1 MTDRTTPA
9 ASPYPAY
16 APDDEHPA
24 GPRMLLAHVP
34 WFVFPLVVGLAQI
47 FGTYGASRHAEGT
60 PRPVDVLGWAVVVL
74 GPVALFA
81 ARRFPVPVLA
91 VTTLLVA
98 VYISRG
104 YTNGPIYLSYV
115 CALVIAI
122 LHGYHLYAWCSVP
135 VLFIAEYVVPSV
147 FAGAAWPPLA
157 TFGTDLAWALAC
169 LAFAEGVNFRR
180 QRVQAQTRARLERAR
195 RRSSDERLAI
205 ARELHDV
212 LAHSI
217 SLINVQAG
225 TALEVMDRRPE
236 QARIALEAIKQTSKQ
251 ALGEVRSVLDALR
264 GPDTPPSAPL
274 LPTAGLA
281 QLDGLVAR
289 ARATGLD
296 VRVQRIGEAAE
307 LPAGVDL
314 AALRIVQE
322 ALTNV
327 VRHAGA
333 RSATVVL
340 EYAPR
345 TVRLRVQDDGH
356 GYSAGLMGTDADGD
370 AVAGEGGNGLPGMR
384 ERALALGGTFG
395 AGNRP
400 GGGFAVEAV
409 LPLAGDRAAAGN
421 RNGGDAGSGDGTAAR

>member
-9 ASPYPAY
+9 AAPYPAY

-24 GPRMLLAHVP
+24 GPRVLLAHVP

-47 FGTYGASRHAEGT
+47 FGTYGASRHAEGA
-60 PRPVDVLGWAVVVL
+60 PRPMDVLGWAVVSL
-74 GPVALFA
+74 GPLALFA

-135 VLFIAEYVVPSV
+135 VLFLAEYVVPSV

-296 VRVQRIGEAAE
+296 VRVQRIGEVAE

-333 RSATVVL
+333 RSATVEL
-340 EYAPR
+340 EYAVR

-400 GGGFAVEAV
+400 GGGFTVEAV
-409 LPLAGDRAAAGN
+409 LPLAGDGAAAGN
-421 RNGGDAGSGDGTAAR
+421 GNGNGTAPR

>member
-1 MTDRTTPA
+1 MTDRTTSAAAPA
-9 ASPYPAY
+9 APHAAY
-16 APDDEHPA
+16 GTDDERPPGPA
-24 GPRMLLAHVP
+24 PLLSHLP
-34 WFVFPLVVGLAQI
+34 WFIFPLVIGLAQI
-47 FGTYGASRHAEGT
+47 FGTFGAAHHMHVAA
-60 PRPVDVLGWAVVVL
+60 RPLDALAWVLVVL
-74 GPVALFA
+74 GPLALFP
-81 ARRFPVPVLA
+81 ARRYPLQALA
-91 VTTLLVA
+91 VSTLLVA

-104 YTNGPIYLSYV
+104 YANGPVYLSYV
-115 CALVIAI
+115 AALVIAI
-122 LHGYHLYAWCSVP
+122 LQGYHLYAWCSVP
-135 VLFIAEYVVPSV
+135 VLFLAEYVVPSV

-157 TFGTDLAWALAC
+157 TFGTDVAWALAC
-169 LAFAEGVNFRR
+169 LALAEGVNFRR
-180 QRVQAQTRARLERAR
+180 QRVQAQMRARREQAR

-236 QARIALEAIKQTSKQ
+236 QARVALEAIKQTSKQ

-264 GPDTPPSAPL
+264 GPDAPPSAPL

-296 VRVQRIGEAAE
+296 VTVVRTGEVTD

-327 VRHAGA
+327 VRHARA
-333 RSATVVL
+333 RSATVLL
-340 EYAPR
+340 EYDAHA
-345 TVRLRVQDDGH
+345 VRLRVHDDGH
-356 GYSAGLMGTDADGD
+356 GYSAGLMGTDADEGGT
-370 AVAGEGGNGLPGMR
+370 AGEGGNGLPGMR
-384 ERALALGGTFG
+384 ERALALGGAFS

-409 LPLAGDRAAAGN
+409 LPLAG
-421 RNGGDAGSGDGTAAR
+421 GSGRAKA